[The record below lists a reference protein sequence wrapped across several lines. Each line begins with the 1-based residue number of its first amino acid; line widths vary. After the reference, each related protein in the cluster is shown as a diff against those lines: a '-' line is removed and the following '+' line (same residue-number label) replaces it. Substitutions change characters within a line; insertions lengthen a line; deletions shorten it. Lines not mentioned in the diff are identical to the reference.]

1 MGDSYKES
9 HAQSWWCTQCR
20 RFVKQSAKFCPECG
34 TSWSQAAYSAG
45 WQDSAEAGWKPDYEQ
60 WPRSPRAWSPRRRG
74 QKGQKGK
81 KEKGKSAQPTGK
93 GPGEKRPER
102 APKIPTTDQLPKPPS
117 WKAFP
122 GPKETAS
129 GSTEV
134 SADRKAL
141 EALLDH
147 LGSQA
152 DIPDSVRAVVAQINQ
167 TTARSEAKN
176 LHRLVAQRQ
185 EATASLERIKA
196 DRALFEAGWASYA
209 QGLMDLLSKQF
220 EEREEALAAMD
231 ESFTSWASRLAEASR
246 ALKHATNHET
256 DGSGD
261 AMTVEDSDE
270 ENDGME
276 DELDKN
282 TKEAAQME
290 AKRQALTVQHQN
302 LSAALAAVR
311 DSASEGAAKD
321 KSSAEQA
328 RDRTPRRKK
337 DPAKEAAKEKDK
349 AKDDGGLPKAS
360 APPGPPFA

>member
-1 MGDSYKES
+1 MGDSYKQS

-141 EALLDH
+141 ETLLDH

-176 LHRLVAQRQ
+176 LHRLVAPRQ

-196 DRALFEAGWASYA
+196 DRARFEAGWASYA

-270 ENDGME
+270 
-276 DELDKN
+276 N

>member
-1 MGDSYKES
+1 MGDSYKQS

-45 WQDSAEAGWKPDYEQ
+45 WQDSAEAGWKQDYEQ
-60 WPRSPRAWSPRRRG
+60 WPRSARAWSPRRRG

-81 KEKGKSAQPTGK
+81 KEKGKSAQPLGK

-102 APKIPTTDQLPKPPS
+102 APRIPTTDQLPKPPS

-129 GSTEV
+129 GSTEA

-141 EALLDH
+141 ETLLDH

-176 LHRLVAQRQ
+176 LHRL
-185 EATASLERIKA
+185 L
-196 DRALFEAGWASYA
+196 YA

-220 EEREEALAAMD
+220 EEREEALTAMD
-231 ESFTSWASRLAEASR
+231 ESFTSWANRLAEASR
-246 ALKHATNHET
+246 ALKHATNQET

-261 AMTVEDSDE
+261 ALTVEDSDE
-270 ENDGME
+270 EDDGME
-276 DELDKN
+276 AELDKN

-311 DSASEGAAKD
+311 DSASEGASKD
-321 KSSAEQA
+321 KSNAEQA

-337 DPAKEAAKEKDK
+337 DQAKDAAKEKGK
-349 AKDDGGLPKAS
+349 VKDEGGLPKAS
-360 APPGPPFA
+360 APPGSPFA